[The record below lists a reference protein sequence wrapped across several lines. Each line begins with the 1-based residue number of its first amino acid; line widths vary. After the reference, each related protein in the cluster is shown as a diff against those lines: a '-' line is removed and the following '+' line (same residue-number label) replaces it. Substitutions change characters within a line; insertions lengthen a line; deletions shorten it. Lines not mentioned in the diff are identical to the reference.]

1 MPIYYIYMHRRASDG
16 LPFYIGKGKGN
27 RFRDKSG
34 RNRHWDR
41 VVKKH
46 GYTVDILHTGLS
58 EEGSKLL
65 EVMEIN
71 NKRSMG
77 YPMTNINNGGDG
89 NHGWIPSEDTRNK
102 IREKAIGRKASDSAR
117 ENMRRSHT
125 GRKHSQESK
134 DKIRYANLRRTP
146 EFNASIGLNR
156 RDNEEFVFLDLDP
169 DGPGFVIATR
179 KYMQEFYGLNASK
192 ISDLIFGRRSQ
203 HKGWILLNHTPRNPK
218 IRGPRK

>member
-1 MPIYYIYMHRRASDG
+1 MNNYYVYMHRRASDG
-16 LPFYIGKGKGN
+16 LPFYVGKGKGN
-27 RFRDKSG
+27 RFRDKNG
-34 RNRHWDR
+34 RNRHWER

-58 EEGSKLL
+58 EEDSKLL

-89 NHGWIPSEDTRNK
+89 NHGWIPSEETRQK
-102 IREKAIGRKASDSAR
+102 MRDKATGRKADAATR
-117 ENMRRSHT
+117 ENMRNAQI
-125 GRKHSQESK
+125 GRKHSQKTK
-134 DKIRYANLRRTP
+134 DKIRDANLRRTP
-146 EFNASIGLNR
+146 EFNAYIGIKR
-156 RDNEEFVFLDLDP
+156 RDSEEFVFLNLDP

-192 ISDLIFGRRSQ
+192 ISDLIVGRRWQ
-203 HKGWILLNHTPRNPK
+203 HKGWILLNHTPRTPGV
-218 IRGPRK
+218 RGVQ